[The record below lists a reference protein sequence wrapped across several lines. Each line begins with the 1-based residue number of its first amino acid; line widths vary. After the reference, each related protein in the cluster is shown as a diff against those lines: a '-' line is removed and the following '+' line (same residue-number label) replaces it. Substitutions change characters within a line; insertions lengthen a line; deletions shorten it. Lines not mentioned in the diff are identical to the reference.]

1 MSNEAIESTAIV
13 EYLKESILTPEVK
26 ALLAQSAENQS
37 IAETN
42 TIPFISLKGKKF
54 SVGDDKLGTMLKV
67 VILADVF
74 DNSWYDRPYD
84 AGSDDVYPPAC
95 FAIYK
100 DSTEAAPHED
110 SPVAQSDTCEMCDKN
125 QFGSKGKGKACRN
138 GRRILIASVGDD
150 GRVNFGDLAIINM
163 SPTALKGFSKYAKSI
178 STIKK
183 LPLWAVHTT
192 LSFDDD
198 AAYPVL
204 VASYDNTA
212 HGDDITRIAGL
223 LDTFNDAVSIPY
235 DTSNYEPP
243 ANPAEAQAQTT
254 KKSKMS

>member
-1 MSNEAIESTAIV
+1 MSNEVIESTAIV
-13 EYLKESILTPEVK
+13 ERNESILTPEIK
-26 ALLAQSAENQS
+26 ALLAQSAEQQAV
-37 IAETN
+37 AETN

-54 SVGDDKLGTMLKV
+54 SIGDDKLGTVLKTI
-67 VILADVF
+67 ILADVF

-84 AGSDDVYPPAC
+84 AGSDEVYPPAC
-95 FAIYK
+95 FAVYK
-100 DSTEAAPHED
+100 ELSDASPHKD
-110 SPVAQSDTCEMCDKN
+110 SPVAQSDNCDGCPKN
-125 QFGSKGKGKACRN
+125 EFGSKGKGKACRN

-163 SPTALKGFSKYAKSI
+163 SPTALKGFSKYTKSV
-178 STIKK
+178 STLKK

-204 VASYDNTA
+204 AASFDGPA
-212 HGDDITRIAGL
+212 HGDDITRIATL

-243 ANPAEAQAQTT
+243 TSAATSEAQAA